1 MTQKRNNIKEF
12 SILEDYLKSV
22 GQFFTQPRKIILES
36 FLQIEGHISVKK
48 LCEEV
53 KKVDPQISQAT
64 VYRTMKILVEC
75 GLASENEFTD
85 DRKFFEKSHGI
96 EHHDHMVC
104 AKCKKVE
111 EFYNDSIE
119 RLQEEVARSHKF
131 EITSHRM
138 TLFGICNDCQ

>member
-1 MTQKRNNIKEF
+1 MW
-12 SILEDYLKSV
+12 SV
-22 GQFFTQPRKIILES
+22 GQYFTQLRKITLES

-53 KKVDPQISQAT
+53 KKVDPQVSQAT
-64 VYRTMKILVEC
+64 VYRTMKLLVGC
-75 GLASENEFTD
+75 GLASENEFSD
-85 DRKFFEKSHGI
+85 DRKFFEKNHGR
-96 EHHDHMVC
+96 EHHDHMIC

-131 EITSHRM
+131 EMTSHRM
-138 TLFGICNDCQ
+138 TLLGICKDCP

>member
-1 MTQKRNNIKEF
+1 MTQKRYNSKEF
-12 SILEDYLKSV
+12 KILEDYLQSV

-48 LCEEV
+48 LCKEV

-64 VYRTMKILVEC
+64 VYRTMKLLVEC
-75 GLASENEFTD
+75 GLASENEFTE
-85 DRKFFEKSHGI
+85 DRKFFEKSHGK

-119 RLQEEVARSHKF
+119 RLQEEVARINKF
-131 EITSHRM
+131 KITSHRM
-138 TLFGICNDCQ
+138 TLFGICSDCQ